1 MSLINRCEKEQMDF
15 LGLGGEAPFRL
26 VMDGSPGQ
34 AAAWR
39 RAGGLQRSVDWFVE
53 DRQPCLQ
60 SINFLLVVFFS
71 FADTGSVDLEWSL
84 QGNK

>member
-1 MSLINRCEKEQMDF
+1 MPRINRCEKEQMDF

-39 RAGGLQRSVDWFVE
+39 RAGGLRRFVE
-53 DRQPCLQ
+53 GRQPCLQ
-60 SINFLLVVFFS
+60 SINFLLVGLFF
-71 FADTGSVDLEWSL
+71 FFICRYWVC
-84 QGNK
+84 

>member
-1 MSLINRCEKEQMDF
+1 MPRINRCEKEQMDF

-39 RAGGLQRSVDWFVE
+39 RAGGLRRFVE
-53 DRQPCLQ
+53 GRQPCLQ
-60 SINFLLVVFFS
+60 SINFLLVVFF
-71 FADTGSVDLEWSL
+71 FICRYWVC
-84 QGNK
+84 

>member
-1 MSLINRCEKEQMDF
+1 MPLINRCEKEQMDF

-34 AAAWR
+34 AAAWH
-39 RAGGLQRSVDWFVE
+39 RAGGLRWFVE

-60 SINFLLVVFFS
+60 SINFLLVVFF
-71 FADTGSVDLEWSL
+71 FFFICRYRVC
-84 QGNK
+84 